1 MSKAAA
7 NSTDTAMELIAAVQ
21 QLSAARTVGEV
32 QEIVRTAA
40 RRLCGA
46 DGATFVLRDGARCFY
61 ADEDAIAPLWKGQ
74 RFPLDRCV
82 SGWVMRHR
90 EPVTIPDIYA
100 DDRVPHDAYRP
111 TFVTSMAMVP
121 IRRDEP
127 IGAIGNYWARSH
139 VPAPEEIAL
148 LQALADS
155 TSVAMENVRV
165 WSELEE
171 RVADGTAR
179 LRGALD
185 LNERV
190 LGTIAHEV
198 RNCLAAS
205 SMLLETVVRAD
216 GDDLPPRSRER
227 IEYAQSTV
235 GDGIR
240 LLESQLTAARDR
252 AGELE
257 VQASVIDVAALL
269 RRLAETYD
277 LVRNNRD
284 VPLIIEPPEDL
295 PPLSTDGHLLTQA
308 LRNLVSN
315 ALKFTAEGEVR
326 VGVGRWGEDHLAFT
340 VADTGVGMTAGD
352 LARVFDEWQQT
363 DAKVVG
369 AERGT
374 GLGLS
379 FVRRIA
385 TLLGGDLRATSQV
398 GVGSVFTLTV
408 ALDG

>member
-1 MSKAAA
+1 MLDTRAQVLVTSVARLAAT
-7 NSTDTAMELIAAVQ
+7 SSLQEI
-21 QLSAARTVGEV
+21 

-40 RRLCGA
+40 RAIGEA
-46 DGATFVLRDGARCFY
+46 DGATFVLRDGTRCFY

-90 EPVTIPDIYA
+90 EAVTIPDIYA
-100 DDRVPHDAYRP
+100 DDRVPQDAYRP

-121 IRRDEP
+121 IRREEP
-127 IGAIGNYWARSH
+127 IGAIGNYWARPH
-139 VPAPEEIAL
+139 APAPGEIAL

-205 SMLLETVVRAD
+205 SMLLETVVRSD
-216 GDDLPPRSRER
+216 GDELPPRSRER

-257 VQASVIDVAALL
+257 VQASTVDVAALL
-269 RRLAETYD
+269 RRLAATYD
-277 LVRNNRD
+277 VVRNNRD
-284 VPLIIEPPEDL
+284 VQLVIEPPENL
-295 PPLSTDGHLLTQA
+295 PQLSTDGHLLTQA

-315 ALKFTAEGEVR
+315 ALKFTTDGEVR
-326 VGVGRWGEDHLAFT
+326 VGVGRWGEDHLGFT

-352 LARVFDEWQQT
+352 LERVFEEWQQT
-363 DAKVVG
+363 ETKVAG

-374 GLGLS
+374 GLGLP